1 LDNTFKPRI
10 NNFSSHTLKVVLENH
25 NLLPFVEER
34 IDKVK
39 ETIERLYPLDAA
51 EVLTS
56 FNMPNSS
63 TSHEL
68 VKALISRLITTNSKS
83 LIYGVDLVGVINN
96 LQAKKYITINICKEL
111 AEKIIETIGNN
122 HSLFSIESHKAFI
135 KLFAA
140 HRGL

>member
-1 LDNTFKPRI
+1 
-10 NNFSSHTLKVVLENH
+10 
-25 NLLPFVEER
+25 
-34 IDKVK
+34 
-39 ETIERLYPLDAA
+39 
-51 EVLTS
+51 
-56 FNMPNSS
+56 MPNSS

-83 LIYGVDLVGVINN
+83 LRYGVDLVGAINN

-140 HRGL
+140 HRGLQCQKYYEGLLEWVKQHGHRDVNYLLVNLRLTGCSLPPKYHDYIVSLIKK